1 MGTGMNKKRTC
12 AALCGAV
19 GIAAI
24 AIAAGPAPAQEAKPW
39 RHGIIKA
46 KSDAGIFLMI
56 TKGFAEKQGL
66 KLELQEF
73 GNDVIEIQAILSGGL
88 DSYDG
93 SPGAAITAAARGA
106 DIKVLGCEWPGV
118 PYVVYVRPAIKTVQ
132 DLKGKTMAIS
142 APGASPDVVAHAVLA
157 KYGIPLD
164 TVHFANLGS
173 DLDRFKAV
181 VAGVADATVVSNEYT
196 PVAEQQGLKTLL
208 RASDVVPDY
217 MRVCIFTTGTVLA
230 ARRDDAAHF
239 LAAEMQALHHAL
251 GHRAEVIAL
260 TREVTHAKPDDAR
273 PGFIFDDAVKT
284 KSIDPDISI
293 PVAKLQWM
301 EETLVKAGS
310 LKQPYDVKQM
320 IDAGPRTKALAL
332 AGK

>member
-1 MGTGMNKKRTC
+1 MDRKRARITLGC
-12 AALCGAV
+12 LAIVVAAA
-19 GIAAI
+19 
-24 AIAAGPAPAQEAKPW
+24 APAAAQQLTPW

-46 KSDAGIFLMI
+46 KSDAGIFMMI

-73 GNDVIEIQAILSGGL
+73 GNDVIEIQAILSGSL

-93 SPGAAITAAARGA
+93 SPGAAISAAARGA

-118 PYVVYVRPAIKTVQ
+118 PYVIYVRPEIETVQ

-157 KYGIPLD
+157 KYGIPD
-164 TVHFANLGS
+164 DAVKFANLGA
-173 DLDRFKAV
+173 DLDRFKSV

-196 PVAEQQGLKTLL
+196 PIAEQQGLKALL
-208 RASDVVPDY
+208 RASEVVPDY
-217 MRVCIFTTGTVLA
+217 MRVCIFTTGKVLA
-230 ARRDDAAHF
+230 EKRDAAAHF

-251 GHRAEVIAL
+251 GHRDEVIAL
-260 TREVTHAKPDDAR
+260 THATIHDKPDDPR
-273 PGFIFDDAVKT
+273 PGFIFDDALRT
-284 KSIDPDISI
+284 HAIDPDMAI
-293 PVAKLQWM
+293 PVAKLKWM
-301 EETLVKAGS
+301 EETLVKRGS
-310 LKQPYDVKQM
+310 LKQPYDVTKM
-320 IDAGPRTKALAL
+320 VDAGPRTQALAL

>member
-1 MGTGMNKKRTC
+1 MDRKRSHIMLGGLML
-12 AALCGAV
+12 AL
-19 GIAAI
+19 
-24 AIAAGPAPAQEAKPW
+24 AIAAPVAAQQPTPW

-46 KSDAGIFLMI
+46 KSDAGIFMMI

-66 KLELQEF
+66 KLDIQEF
-73 GNDVIEIQAILSGGL
+73 GNDVIEIQAILSGSL

-93 SPGAAITAAARGA
+93 SPGAAISAAARGA

-118 PYVVYVRPAIKTVQ
+118 PYVIYVRPEIKTVQ

-157 KYGIPLD
+157 KYGIPD
-164 TVHFANLGS
+164 DSVKFANLGA

-196 PVAEQQGLKTLL
+196 PIAEQQGLKALL
-208 RASDVVPDY
+208 RASEVVPDY
-217 MRVCIFTTGTVLA
+217 MRVCIFTTGKVLA
-230 ARRDDAAHF
+230 EKGDAAAHF

-251 GHRAEVIAL
+251 GHRDEMIAL
-260 TREVTHAKPDDAR
+260 THATIHDKPDDPR
-273 PGFIFDDAVKT
+273 PGFIFDDAVRT
-284 KSIDPDISI
+284 HAIDPDMAI
-293 PVAKLQWM
+293 PVEKLKWM
-301 EETLVKAGS
+301 EETLLKRGT
-310 LKQPYDVKQM
+310 LKQPYDVTKM
-320 IDAGPRTKALAL
+320 VDAGPRTKALAL

>member
-1 MGTGMNKKRTC
+1 MRLECAGMLTALLMT
-12 AALCGAV
+12 AAV
-19 GIAAI
+19 
-24 AIAAGPAPAQEAKPW
+24 PASADEAKPW

-56 TKGFAEKQGL
+56 TKGFAQKQGV
-66 KLELQEF
+66 KLEISEF
-73 GNDVIEIQAILSGGL
+73 GNDVIEIQAILSGSL

-93 SPGAAITAAARGA
+93 SPGAAIAAAARGA

-118 PYVVYVRPAIKTVQ
+118 PYVIYVRPEIKTVQ

-157 KYGIPLD
+157 KYGIPD
-164 TVHFANLGS
+164 DAVHFANLGA

-181 VAGVADATVVSNEYT
+181 VAKVADATVVSNEYA
-196 PVAEQQGLKTLL
+196 PIAEQQGLKALL

-217 MRVCIFTTGTVLA
+217 MRVCIFSTGKVLA
-230 ARRDDAAHF
+230 ARGAEAAHF
-239 LAAEMQALHHAL
+239 LAAEMQALHYAL

-260 TREVTHAKPDDAR
+260 THATIHDKPDDPR
-273 PGFIFDDAVKT
+273 PGFIFDDAVRT
-284 KSIDPDISI
+284 HAIDPDMAI
-293 PVAKLQWM
+293 PLAKLKWM
-301 EETLVKAGS
+301 EETLVKRGS
-310 LKQPYDVKQM
+310 LKQPYDVSQM
-320 IDAGPRTKALAL
+320 VDAGPRTEALKL